1 MWHHYRNKREM
12 LTFYDFTLRLW
23 FFDSPS
29 VIWFSRMEIA
39 SGVDICYVVAFSGP
53 KTKIT
58 PSLLK
63 TDGHCRHLI
72 IMYWKGENISCS
84 LNIKNTNVAS
94 NYVCHNSNKCLF
106 ICFSS
111 VSPLKTFGKHC
122 LIYKFLF
129 LLKACWFLFIL
140 RYLRLLQAEGHSP
153 LFELSLNSTLQ
164 LEVNQFY

>member
-1 MWHHYRNKREM
+1 MIF
-12 LTFYDFTLRLW
+12 LFC
-23 FFDSPS
+23 
-29 VIWFSRMEIA
+29 FSDLLL
-39 SGVDICYVVAFSGP
+39 SNGSS
-53 KTKIT
+53 TKIT

-72 IMYWKGENISCS
+72 IMWRKEENISCS
-84 LNIKNTNVAS
+84 LNIKYKYCIKLRLLQHQQMFV
-94 NYVCHNSNKCLF
+94 
-106 ICFSS
+106 CFSS

-122 LIYKFLF
+122 LIYKFPF

>member
-1 MWHHYRNKREM
+1 MI
-12 LTFYDFTLRLW
+12 FW
-23 FFDSPS
+23 FCFCDLILSNGNS
-29 VIWFSRMEIA
+29 IRS
-39 SGVDICYVVAFSGP
+39 
-53 KTKIT
+53 
-58 PSLLK
+58 
-63 TDGHCRHLI
+63 RHLLCRSI
-72 IMYWKGENISCS
+72 FRTKDQNNPLSLKDGRTLSSSNNNVEKRGNISCS

-94 NYVCHNSNKCLF
+94 NYVGHNTNKCLF

-111 VSPLKTFGKHC
+111 VSSLKTFGKHC